1 MLTNS
6 NIEEGNLELNCHK
19 NKGFTLIE
27 LISVIIL
34 MGVIA
39 IITVPIIKD
48 TIESAREK
56 NFKNSA
62 LGLIEAANEYYLN
75 SKLTGDYFE
84 EIEFKV
90 NNGKMISGNKELSFN
105 GKVPVGDSY
114 VKIKSNGDVAINITD
129 GEFYAV
135 KDYDEIG
142 ASIGTSED
150 TALLR
155 EELAKKIAELEKKV
169 NSNTTNIE
177 NNTLSINNS
186 KQELESKI
194 NSNFDKVYPV
204 GSIYISTSSANPSTI
219 YGGTWERYGQG
230 KTLVGLNESETE
242 FSTIN
247 KIGGEKTHTL
257 TVNEM
262 PSHNHDF
269 RYSTDN
275 AVTFY
280 NAGVGKDGTYTG
292 DNYLGFSN
300 SVSLFASYVVVLS
313 NTGSSQPH
321 NNLQPY
327 ITVYMWKRVS

>member
-1 MLTNS
+1 
-6 NIEEGNLELNCHK
+6 
-19 NKGFTLIE
+19 
-27 LISVIIL
+27 

-39 IITVPIIKD
+39 LITVPIIKD

-90 NNGKMISGNKELSFN
+90 NNGKMISGDKELSFN

-142 ASIGTSED
+142 ASIGASED

-169 NSNTTNIE
+169 DSNKTSILDLTNKENSNNIFLK
-177 NNTLSINNS
+177 T
-186 KQELESKI
+186 
-194 NSNFDKVYPV
+194 YPV
-204 GSIYISTSSANPSTI
+204 GSIYISTSSTNPSAI
-219 YGGTWERYGQG
+219 YGGTWERYGRG

-242 FSTIN
+242 FSEVN
-247 KIGGEKTHTL
+247 KTGGEKTHTL
-257 TVNEM
+257 TINEM
-262 PSHNHDF
+262 PSHNHQIGSGDGSNGLIIGSAPESNILVGVNN
-269 RYSTDN
+269 YYIKYD
-275 AVTFY
+275 
-280 NAGVGKDGTYTG
+280 GVGNGPSTY
-292 DNYLGFSN
+292 L
-300 SVSLFASYVVVLS
+300 
-313 NTGSSQPH
+313 NTYNVGGSSAH

>member
-1 MLTNS
+1 
-6 NIEEGNLELNCHK
+6 
-19 NKGFTLIE
+19 
-27 LISVIIL
+27 

-39 IITVPIIKD
+39 LITVPIIKD

-90 NNGKMISGNKELSFN
+90 NNGKMVSGDKELSFN
-105 GKVPVGDSY
+105 GRVPVGDSY
-114 VKIKSNGDVAINITD
+114 VKIKANGDVAINITD

-142 ASIGTSED
+142 ASIGASED

-204 GSIYISTSSANPSTI
+204 GSIYISTSSTNPSAI

-242 FSTIN
+242 FSTVN

-257 TVNEM
+257 TISEM
-262 PSHNHDF
+262 PRHTHSLYMNSGTDDLSRGF
-269 RYSTDN
+269 WLVQDAVPVSTSRAN
-275 AVTFY
+275 ITEY
-280 NAGVGKDGTYTG
+280 EGW
-292 DNYLGFSN
+292 
-300 SVSLFASYVVVLS
+300 
-313 NTGSSQPH
+313 SQPH

-327 ITVYMWKRVS
+327 ITVYMWKRIS

>member
-1 MLTNS
+1 MSTKVKS
-6 NIEEGNLELNCHK
+6 
-19 NKGFTLIE
+19 KGFTLIE

-39 IITVPIIKD
+39 LITVPIIKD

-90 NNGKMISGNKELSFN
+90 NNGKMVSGDKELSFN

-142 ASIGTSED
+142 VSINGSEEP
-150 TALLR
+150 ALTR
-155 EELAKKIAELEKKV
+155 EELAKKIAELEKIVSDNK
-169 NSNTTNIE
+169 S
-177 NNTLSINNS
+177 
-186 KQELESKI
+186 ELENKI

-247 KIGGEKTHTL
+247 KTGGEKTHTL
-257 TVNEM
+257 TINEM
-262 PSHNHDF
+262 PSHNHQIGSGDGSNGLIIGSAPESNILVGVNN
-269 RYSTDN
+269 YYIKYD
-275 AVTFY
+275 
-280 NAGVGKDGTYTG
+280 GVGNGPSTY
-292 DNYLGFSN
+292 L
-300 SVSLFASYVVVLS
+300 
-313 NTGSSQPH
+313 NTYNVGGSSAH

-327 ITVYMWKRVS
+327 ITVYMWKRIS